1 MFMNSIEYQ
10 NLLVRIGLTVEAVP
24 SNSGSL
30 VVRDSGLNYIFEH
43 NGDDPYY
50 FRFVLPG
57 VANVEDLQDRVDE
70 VVNDFNIMFK
80 VSKIIR
86 QGTQY
91 HIVAEQYVFD
101 FSTVELVVR
110 QIMPIMAQEIRQ
122 FHQRII
128 QIRNEYGR

>member
-1 MFMNSIEYQ
+1 MNLIEFQ
-10 NLLVRIGLTVEAVP
+10 NLLIRIGLTVESVP
-24 SNSGSL
+24 SNPSSL
-30 VVRDSGLNYIFEH
+30 LVRDGGLNYIFEH

-57 VANVEDLQDRVDE
+57 VANVGDLHNSADD
-70 VVNDFNIMFK
+70 VVNEFNMMYK

-101 FSTVELVVR
+101 FSTLELVIR
-110 QIMPIMAQEIRQ
+110 QILPIMAQEIRQ

-128 QIRNEYGR
+128 QIRNEQSR

>member
-1 MFMNSIEYQ
+1 MNLIEYQ
-10 NLLVRIGLTVEAVP
+10 NLLARIGLAVETVP
-24 SNSGSL
+24 SNPGSFI
-30 VVRDSGLNYIFEH
+30 VRRGNLNYIFEH

-57 VANVEDLQDRVDE
+57 VANVGDLQTRADDVINE
-70 VVNDFNIMFK
+70 FNVMFK

-101 FSTVELVVR
+101 YSTIELVIR
-110 QIMPIMAQEIRQ
+110 QLLPIMAQEIGQ

-128 QIRNEYGR
+128 QIRNEQGR